1 MMYIKF
7 DSNNTKKYKILLGFL
22 IIVILLVILIIN
34 KYSNDEIHVISS
46 NSRRLITNLNN
57 YTETMS
63 EFIVNDDVKIQEQL
77 VKTLNEFQERQL
89 NIQERQLNIQ
99 EQLIR
104 SVNDFQE
111 KQLKNQEQLIKSVN
125 DFQEKQLKKDEE
137 HKKLIIK
144 DIVIKRIDEKM
155 ISKSGSSYV
164 NEDKCYI
171 KECVK
176 NILNIKNENMCS
188 LMLNIDY
195 KNMIASYNYYN
206 QTINN
211 YITNVNIVNPND
223 LSIIINNPVYIS
235 IKKVID
241 EYKNQENDKSYVYD
255 CMIKDYQSRYYYNYA
270 EIGKFL
276 YISTDLTHL
285 SQRYNTGYSTYNGVL
300 NVNLN
305 IPVIKPFKI

>member
-1 MMYIKF
+1 MYIKF

-63 EFIVNDDVKIQEQL
+63 EFMVNDDVKIQEQL
-77 VKTLNEFQERQL
+77 MKTLNEF
-89 NIQERQLNIQ
+89 QERQLNIQ

-111 KQLKNQEQLIKSVN
+111 RQLKNQEQLIRSVN
-125 DFQEKQLKKDEE
+125 VFQEKQLKKDEE

-155 ISKSGSSYV
+155 ISKSGSTYV

-195 KNMIASYNYYN
+195 ENMIASYNYYN

-211 YITNVNIVNPND
+211 YITNNIVNPND

-241 EYKNQENDKSYVYD
+241 EYKNQENNKSYIYD
-255 CMIKDYQSRYYYNYA
+255 CMIKDYQSRYDYNYA

-285 SQRYNTGYSTYNGVL
+285 SQRHNTYYSTIYSVL
-300 NVNLN
+300 NVYLN